1 MRSRLLLLAAA
12 WLLLFRAPLRSLV
25 VMATPGAWVQGL
37 ALVVGLVV
45 LARGHTAIDVP
56 RRRWLPLG
64 LAAFAAIAHVV
75 NARTTQ
81 IELASGGLFVVGA
94 WALLGLWLPPRRW
107 AQSLPIAIAGLC
119 ALPIGAALDLWVG
132 FPLRMATAQL
142 THTLLAP
149 WLGGSLATETII
161 VLDGHAGVQVDL
173 PCSGV
178 RSLFTGA
185 IFWAAASVIERRT
198 IGARWL
204 AASIAF
210 VAILVATN
218 FTRVVVLVLLHML
231 APPLL
236 CDALHLPLGVVAF
249 VSACGLGWL
258 LLRCVPRSAS
268 AEELAPPRPL
278 RLAPVIACVLAL
290 AAIPSAEST
299 SREPASLVLH
309 DLSAQPIAATEAES
323 RLFHARGADAVG
335 KWDVAHGRA
344 RAQLVIVRSRSW
356 RAQHRPDV
364 CHRAAGRR
372 IDDERSWMVAPGFP
386 VRVARLSGERGDAWA
401 VYWFQ
406 SADEI
411 TEDHGARVWSALD
424 GDAESWAMVSLV
436 IGAEVA
442 LEDRDVVALL
452 QRTREEVDAIVR
464 ATEEQ

>member
-1 MRSRLLLLAAA
+1 
-12 WLLLFRAPLRSLV
+12 
-25 VMATPGAWVQGL
+25 MATPGAWVQGL
-37 ALVVGLVV
+37 ALVIGLAV
-45 LARGHTAIDVP
+45 LARGRAAIDVP
-56 RRRWLPLG
+56 RRRWLPLAI
-64 LAAFAAIAHVV
+64 AAIAAIAHVV
-75 NARTTQ
+75 NARTVQ
-81 IELASGGLFVVGA
+81 IELASGALFVVGG

-185 IFWAAASVIERRT
+185 IFWAAASVIERRA

-204 AASIAF
+204 AASIGF
-210 VAILVATN
+210 VAILIATN
-218 FTRVVVLVLLHML
+218 FTRVVLLVLLHMF
-231 APPLL
+231 APALL
-236 CDALHLPLGVVAF
+236 CEALHLPLGVVAF

-258 LLRCVPRSAS
+258 LLRWVPRSAMID
-268 AEELAPPRPL
+268 EPAPPRPL
-278 RLAPVIACVLAL
+278 ALAPLVACVLAL
-290 AAIPSAEST
+290 AAIPSSQST
-299 SREPASLVLH
+299 LREPAPLVLQRV
-309 DLSAQPIAATEAES
+309 SARAIAPTDAES
-323 RLFHARGADAVG
+323 RLFRGRGADAAG
-335 KWDVAHGRA
+335 KWDVVHGHAH
-344 RAQLVIVRSRSW
+344 AQLVIVRSRSW

-386 VRVARLSGERGDAWA
+386 VRVARLSGERGEAWA

-406 SADEI
+406 SADAI

-424 GDAESWAMVSLV
+424 GDAEPWAMVSLV
-436 IGAEVA
+436 IGAELA

-464 ATEEQ
+464 ATEEER